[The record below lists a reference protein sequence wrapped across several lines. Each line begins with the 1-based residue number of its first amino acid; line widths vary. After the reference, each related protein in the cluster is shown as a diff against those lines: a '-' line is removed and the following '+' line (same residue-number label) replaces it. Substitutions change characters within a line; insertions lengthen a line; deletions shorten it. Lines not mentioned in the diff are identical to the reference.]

1 MNIEYAAFRDNPEKH
16 PPTMT
21 KSGKTEVYCQ
31 AKEDCFDMVNGYG
44 NGGAGVLDFVRA
56 TALPRYLDH
65 PFGYE
70 DAKSGRYPIQAAHN
84 HYPRRAYTD
93 CDNLPWLREAF
104 RNPVFVSDEDAMER
118 GVKNGGVVKVY
129 NDLGAF
135 LRPATVTPTVI
146 KGCLAIPHGATA
158 QIDEE
163 TGLEGAVPDAP
174 PRSMRAPAS
183 DNEMEPGS

>member
-118 GVKNGGVVKVY
+118 GVKNGGVRV
-129 NDLGAF
+129 
-135 LRPATVTPTVI
+135 
-146 KGCLAIPHGATA
+146 
-158 QIDEE
+158 
-163 TGLEGAVPDAP
+163 
-174 PRSMRAPAS
+174 
-183 DNEMEPGS
+183 